1 GLLGLADLTRSADR
15 AIELRVA
22 AVLAHE
28 RLELREDGEHVR
40 ATCPTESGP
49 PPDRTLSKRSMAV
62 PPHLGQGW
70 PNFMVQGNPVQL
82 EKAAVG
88 FPIVGPDFFNRSANC
103 LRNFATFGA
112 M

>member
-1 GLLGLADLTRSADR
+1 MP
-15 AIELRVA
+15 
-22 AVLAHE
+22 
-28 RLELREDGEHVR
+28 DGER
-40 ATCPTESGP
+40 TTAGSDALEALDGGP
-49 PPDRTLSKRSMAV
+49 P
-62 PPHLGQGW
+62 HFGQGW

-112 M
+112 MTTRQ